1 MINALGN
8 YIGSAEKIDPLIT
21 SGFITSN
28 TVIGNNSYGYLV
40 IYYDSASA
48 ASNNGTGSFMFDTNK
63 EVEYFIVGGGGAG
76 LLGETFCGNF
86 GQILGGGGGGAGG
99 VTNGVGF
106 CFAKKTY
113 TGVAGKGGVSGIN
126 GIAPNNGKGAP
137 SYLSGPNFRPS
148 TGDIV
153 IGPGGGAGGPTYLG
167 LGGATTLPG
176 FYTGSAGGSGG
187 GGGGGA
193 VDAGYYEYLGGST
206 IPSTGNEPLPPQTVP
221 TGSKGTNG
229 YFQGD
234 LQTRVFVGDKAPTGS
249 VTGSPGPYQDIFL
262 GGGGGGAAT
271 SGSNF
276 TFGFGTSGSVDWYYI
291 TGSADG
297 GNGTGNTIT
306 GELVYYAG
314 GGSGFT
320 YQEGLTCGCSTPP
333 APCNQGQGVAPLWPT
348 GSRSNLYVGGGGLPQ
363 QAGTQGLG
371 AGGGTGADGG
381 SGIVIV
387 RYHKT
392 GMLLDGTN
400 I

>member
-8 YIGSAEKIDPLIT
+8 YIGSSEKIDPIKIT
-21 SGFITSN
+21 GFISNN
-28 TVIGNNSYGYLV
+28 TVVGAEEYGYLM
-40 IYYDSASA
+40 IYYV
-48 ASNNGTGSFMFDTNK
+48 SNSLDVQNGTGSFSFDTDK

-99 VTNGVGF
+99 ITSGSAYLD
-106 CFAKKTY
+106 AKQTY
-113 TGVAGKGGVSGIN
+113 TGVAGKGGISGIN
-126 GIAPNNGKGAP
+126 GIATNNGVGAP
-137 SYLSGPNFRPS
+137 SYLKGQLLNPATN
-148 TGDIV
+148 DIV
-153 IGPGGGAGGPTYLG
+153 LAQGGGAGGPTYLG
-167 LGGATTLPG
+167 LGGATSLPG

-193 VDAGYYEYLGGST
+193 VDAGYYEYLGGRSL
-206 IPSTGNEPLPPQTVP
+206 PSTGSTATAI

-234 LQTRVFVGDKAPTGS
+234 LQTRVFVGDKPPTGS
-249 VTGSPGPYQDIFL
+249 VTGSAGPYQDIFL
-262 GGGGGGAAT
+262 GGGGGGAST

-297 GNGTGNTIT
+297 GLGVATYIT
-306 GELVYYAG
+306 NVTTPTYYAG

-320 YQEGLTCGCSTPP
+320 YQEGLTCGCPNPP
-333 APCNQGQGVAPLWPT
+333 APCPQGIGVAPLWPT
-348 GSRSNLYVGGGGLPQ
+348 GSRSAAYVGGGGLPQ
-363 QAGTQGLG
+363 QAGTQGVG

-387 RYHKT
+387 RYNKNQIA
-392 GMLLDGTN
+392 LY
-400 I
+400 